1 LDWSLLHSVNAGV
14 AARDW
19 LEDPTTALA
28 ALAVPLYA
36 LATMALWFVAR
47 PYRSTPWKPACV
59 SALLAAGIALV
70 ANQAMAELWARPRP
84 FVTHASATH
93 LLAAGS
99 PDTSFPSDHA
109 AAAFAIAFA
118 VLAFSRSVGFGFL
131 AAATLIG
138 LSRIALGLHYPTD
151 VLAGMLV
158 GFAAATLVVSVGR
171 VWIDRAVAILSRVS
185 DPVLKPVW
193 DRIASASPVRR

>member
-158 GFAAATLVVSVGR
+158 GFAAAMLVVSVGR
-171 VWIDRAVAILSRVS
+171 VWIDRAVAILSRAS

-193 DRIASASPVRR
+193 DRIAPASPLRR